1 MDRQWVFGWYDGG
14 RAGIL
19 RARHVGTLHE
29 LTTATAEPGA
39 RVVITADDELIRRA
53 LEGDQKAY
61 AALVER
67 YRGALYHI
75 VIKMVRRPE
84 EAEDLVQESFIK
96 AFGAL
101 ASYRFEYRFSTW
113 LYKIAA
119 NCAIDFLRKRRIDA
133 MSLDRPVSTPDGEI
147 QVELADWT
155 YNPEETLHKQRQQV
169 SIAAAIESLPEKY
182 REVIVMRH
190 SQDMPYYEIAQQL
203 GVPVGTVKARIF
215 RARELLKKQLRG
227 IR

>member
-1 MDRQWVFGWYDGG
+1 
-14 RAGIL
+14 
-19 RARHVGTLHE
+19 
-29 LTTATAEPGA
+29 
-39 RVVITADDELIRRA
+39 VVITADDELIRRA

-75 VIKMVRRPE
+75 VLKMVRRPE
-84 EAEDLVQESFIK
+84 EAEDLVQEAFIK

-119 NCAIDFLRKRRIDA
+119 NSAIDYLRKRRIDA
-133 MSLDRPVSTPDGEI
+133 LSLDRPVATPDGEI

-155 YNPEETLHKQRQQV
+155 YNPEETLHKHRQRV

-182 REVIVMRH
+182 REVILMRH
-190 SQDMPYYEIAQQL
+190 SQDMPYHEIARSL

>member
-1 MDRQWVFGWYDGG
+1 
-14 RAGIL
+14 
-19 RARHVGTLHE
+19 
-29 LTTATAEPGA
+29 
-39 RVVITADDELIRRA
+39 VITADDELIRRA
-53 LEGDQKAY
+53 LDGDQKAY
-61 AALVER
+61 TVLVER

-84 EAEDLVQESFIK
+84 EAEDLVQEAFIK

-119 NCAIDFLRKRRIDA
+119 NSAIDYLRKRRIDA
-133 MSLDRPVSTPDGEI
+133 MSLDRPVATADGEI

-155 YNPEETLHKQRQQV
+155 YNPEETLYKHRQSI
-169 SIAAAIESLPEKY
+169 SIAAAIDALPEKY

-190 SQDMPYYEIAQQL
+190 SQDLSYQEIARQL
-203 GVPVGTVKARIF
+203 DVPVGTVKARIF
-215 RARELLKKQLRG
+215 RARELLKKQLKG

>member
-1 MDRQWVFGWYDGG
+1 
-14 RAGIL
+14 
-19 RARHVGTLHE
+19 
-29 LTTATAEPGA
+29 
-39 RVVITADDELIRRA
+39 VITADDELIRKA

-84 EAEDLVQESFIK
+84 EAEDLVQDAFIK

-133 MSLDRPVSTPDGEI
+133 MSLDRPVATADGEI

-155 YNPEETLHKQRQQV
+155 YNPEETLYKHRQRV
-169 SIAAAIESLPEKY
+169 SIAAAIEALPEKY

-190 SQDMPYYEIAQQL
+190 SQDLPYYEIAQRL

-215 RARELLKKQLRG
+215 RARELLKKQLKG